1 MSGTTQNV
9 FGIQVGVGI
18 TVAVRRTDG
27 GKHQLHY
34 HRVPENWRKEEKLQ
48 WLSQK
53 EVTSNVEWETLPSG
67 QWLAPG
73 LAEFEQ
79 FIPIGTKQGRSAEVE
94 AKTIFKTY
102 SLGVSTNREE
112 VVYGYDRIE
121 LAKRMEQF
129 CEDYRREHFLKVL
142 DEEITYFQNE
152 FQLYLQR
159 EVQVPGE
166 MSGAQLLPPAEDLD
180 RLLRYE
186 THLERLIEHKIQQ
199 LYARRS
205 QKATVNLQRPLNTS
219 SKQRESYEQ

>member
-1 MSGTTQNV
+1 M
-9 FGIQVGVGI
+9 
-18 TVAVRRTDG
+18 
-27 GKHQLHY
+27 
-34 HRVPENWRKEEKLQ
+34 
-48 WLSQK
+48 
-53 EVTSNVEWETLPSG
+53 
-67 QWLAPG
+67 
-73 LAEFEQ
+73 
-79 FIPIGTKQGRSAEVE
+79 
-94 AKTIFKTY
+94 
-102 SLGVSTNREE
+102 
-112 VVYGYDRIE
+112 YGYDRIE